1 MKRWILMICIAVLTG
16 LTGCARDESAK
27 PQADGDRMKITV
39 AFWNAEDALVGD
51 AVLDS
56 VEERFGV
63 TFEPVNMTWN
73 DYYQK
78 VERWAATDSLP
89 DLFVGDF
96 RNSRLYPQWVQK
108 GLLCAVPEDLSA
120 YPHLEQY
127 LGNLQQTQ
135 ISLVDGRMYCIPRQ
149 TYPSQEWTS
158 IDRIVV
164 YRWDL
169 AQKAGITKEPEN
181 WEEFQEMILAIMAA
195 DPENTGIQGMSVGN
209 AGLITGV
216 LLPYAS
222 SVAVGSGTDFYWKK
236 DVDGIYKPAYFVDDL
251 TGAFQLGRDMYTSG
265 VIVKDLMLETTN
277 MARERF
283 LRGESAAIVYS
294 GGFHNTYE
302 RVGEYWE
309 SFHDNPFTEDVR
321 VLKLMPDVH
330 GEKTY
335 PVWGYAWSESY
346 ISAKAGE
353 EKRDKILQIYDYLL
367 SDEGAF
373 FAAYGSE
380 RDLYEVVDGR
390 AQLYDRNV
398 AVSAKYPSCALL
410 SILVRWDPSVYD
422 DRFPAPVPE
431 AYVQVNQELVE
442 EARHVEIPEYEPECY
457 DIMKEEQIDF
467 SIHLN
472 DDFLRII
479 TGDEPVEEIWEE
491 IRSEYEAEGLQ
502 EMIDIMNDKMQ
513 QRELDKGQS

>member
-1 MKRWILMICIAVLTG
+1 M
-16 LTGCARDESAK
+16 SASL
-27 PQADGDRMKITV
+27 PWPDWQGAHRTEVQSRRIPGDRMKTTV
-39 AFWNAEDALVGD
+39 AFWNAEEALAGD
-51 AVLDS
+51 AVLEA

-63 TFEPVNMTWN
+63 VFEPVNMTWN

-89 DLFVGDF
+89 DLFIGDF
-96 RNSRLYPQWVQK
+96 RNSGWYAQWIQK
-108 GLLCAVPEDLSA
+108 GLLCAVPEDLSD

-127 LGNLQQTQ
+127 MEELQLTQ
-135 ISLVDGRMYCIPRQ
+135 VPLVDGRMYCIPRQ

-158 IDRIVV
+158 IDRIVA
-164 YRWDL
+164 YRGDL

-181 WEEFQEMILAIMAA
+181 WEEFQEMILAIIAA

-209 AGLITGV
+209 SGLITGV

-222 SVAVGSGTDFYWKK
+222 SIAVGSGTDFYWKK
-236 DVDGIYKPAYFVDDL
+236 DMDGRYKPAYFVDDL
-251 TGAFQLGRDMYTSG
+251 TSAFQLGRDMYTSG
-265 VIVKDLMLETTN
+265 VIVKDLLLETTN
-277 MARERF
+277 TAREKF
-283 LRGESAAIVYS
+283 LRGECAAIVYS
-294 GGFHNTYE
+294 GGFGSAYE

-309 SFHDNPFTEDVR
+309 RFHDDPFSEDVK

-335 PVWGYAWSESY
+335 PIWGYAWSESY
-346 ISAKAGE
+346 ISAKAGK
-353 EKRDKILQIYDYLL
+353 EKQDRILQIFDYLL
-367 SDEGAF
+367 SDEGVF
-373 FAAYGSE
+373 FAAYGPE
-380 RDLYEVVDGR
+380 GDLYEVVD
-390 AQLYDRNV
+390 DRVVLHDADV
-398 AVSAKYPSCALL
+398 AVAAKYPSCALL
-410 SILVRWDPSVYD
+410 SILVRWDPSLYD
-422 DRFPAPVPE
+422 DRFPSLVPE
-431 AYVQVNQELVE
+431 SYVRVNQELVE

-457 DIMKEEQIDF
+457 HIMKEEQIDF

-502 EMIDIMNDKMQ
+502 EMIDIVNDRMRQ
-513 QRELDKGQS
+513 GDLSR

>member
-1 MKRWILMICIAVLTG
+1 MKRWILAVCIAVLTG

-27 PQADGDRMKITV
+27 QQADGDRMKITV

-51 AVLDS
+51 AVLDA

-96 RNSRLYPQWVQK
+96 RNSRWYTQWVQK
-108 GLLCAVPEDLSA
+108 GLLCAIPEDLSE

-127 LGNLQQTQ
+127 MQNLQLTQ
-135 ISLVDGRMYCIPRQ
+135 ISLADGRMYCIPRQ

-158 IDRIVV
+158 IDRIIV

-209 AGLITGV
+209 AGLITGA

-222 SVAVGSGTDFYWKK
+222 SVAVGSGTDFCWKE
-236 DVDGIYKPAYFVDDL
+236 DMDGVYKPAYFVDDL
-251 TGAFQLGRDMYTSG
+251 TSAFQLGRDMYTSG
-265 VIVKDLMLETTN
+265 VLVKDLMLETTN
-277 MARERF
+277 MARDRF

-294 GGFHNTYE
+294 GGFGATYE

-309 SFHDNPFTEDVR
+309 SFHENPFTEDVR
-321 VLKLMPDVH
+321 ALKLMPDVH

-346 ISAKAGE
+346 ISARAGE

-373 FAAYGSE
+373 FAAYGPE
-380 RDLYEVVDGR
+380 GDLYEVVDGR
-390 AQLYDRNV
+390 VKLQNPDM

-410 SILVRWDPSVYD
+410 SILVRWDSSLYD

-431 AYVQVNQELVE
+431 AYVRVNQELVE
-442 EARHVEIPEYEPECY
+442 EARQVKLPEYEPECY

-467 SIHLN
+467 SIHVN

-479 TGDEPVEEIWEE
+479 TGDEPVEEIWAE
-491 IRSEYEAEGLQ
+491 IRKEYEAEGLQ
-502 EMIDIMNDKMQ
+502 EMIDIVNDRMQ